1 MAEAFAYYGLRFD
14 PFLKENVNSGNVF
27 LSRDF
32 NEVNGRLKSLAASR
46 GIGVFTA
53 PPGEGKTLAIRC
65 FTENLNPNLF
75 VIGYIALSTVTV
87 GEFYRQWCDLLG
99 VDKKG
104 GKPGMLQNMKEQM
117 KTMHKTK
124 HQPLFLVLDEAQYLS
139 TAILNDLKIILNFD
153 CDSLNCV
160 CLVLCGEPHF
170 NNTLCKPVHEAL
182 LQRVTVHYN
191 FHGLLDSEITD
202 YVRHKIS
209 KAGGS
214 MSIISDSA
222 LNAIHGHSHGTPR
235 IIDNIMEDAIRI
247 GAQNDKQVIDSDV
260 ILAAVENRNLI

>member
-1 MAEAFAYYGLRFD
+1 MAEAFAYYGLRYD
-14 PFLKENVNSGNVF
+14 PFEKENANKGNAF
-27 LSRDF
+27 RSRDF
-32 NEVNGRLKSLAASR
+32 REAYARLDSLSKSR

-53 PPGEGKTLAIRC
+53 GPGNGKTMAIRC
-65 FTENLNPNLF
+65 FTEDLNPNLF
-75 VIGYIALSTVTV
+75 MTGYIPLSTVTV

-99 VDKKG
+99 VEKKG
-104 GKPGMLQNMKEQM
+104 GKPGMLRNMKEQM
-117 KTMHKTK
+117 KNMYKAK

-170 NNTLCKPVHEAL
+170 NNTLYKPVHEAL

-191 FHGLLDSEITD
+191 FHGLQDEEIAD

-209 KAGGS
+209 MAGGAT
-214 MSIISDSA
+214 SILADSA

-235 IIDNIMEDAIRI
+235 VIDNLMKDALRI
-247 GAQNDKQVIDSDV
+247 GAQNDKQVIDSEV
-260 ILAAVENRNLI
+260 ILAAVENRNLA